1 MRNIG
6 IILAGG
12 VGSRLGLSTPKQ
24 FFKVAGKAVIE
35 HTVDVFEKNSLVDEI
50 AIVIHQAYVSEIE
63 TMVLRNKWKKVK
75 KILNGGNER
84 YESSLAAVNAYQ
96 DFPDYNLIFHDA
108 VRPMLNDRIIVDLVN
123 ALSVYNAADVA
134 IPATD
139 TIIQVN
145 ELGNVIENIPNRK
158 YLRRGQT
165 PQAFKQKT
173 ISKAYE
179 IALRDPFFVSTDDC
193 GTVVKYLPEEKV
205 LVGRGEESNMKLT
218 YKEDSYLLD
227 KLFQLRS
234 ASIQSDTDF
243 SQLEG
248 KVIVVFGGN
257 SGIGSEVVRIASLY
271 GAVAFYFSR
280 SGTNTDI
287 TDRKS
292 VREALNEAFEKAGK
306 IDYVVNSAAILLKE
320 PLVTMEPE
328 VLDNMIRTNYN
339 GMVYVAIES
348 FPYLK
353 ETKGELLLY
362 TSSSYTRGRPFYSI
376 YSSTKA
382 AVVNFM
388 QALAQE
394 WEVDNIRV
402 NVMNP
407 ERTNTP
413 MRVKNF
419 GNEPEGTLL
428 DAAIVAEDSLKTLLA
443 DVTGQVIDVRRKN
456 N

>member
-1 MRNIG
+1 M
-6 IILAGG
+6 
-12 VGSRLGLSTPKQ
+12 GS
-24 FFKVAGKAVIE
+24 
-35 HTVDVFEKNSLVDEI
+35 
-50 AIVIHQAYVSEIE
+50 
-63 TMVLRNKWKKVK
+63 
-75 KILNGGNER
+75 
-84 YESSLAAVNAYQ
+84 
-96 DFPDYNLIFHDA
+96 
-108 VRPMLNDRIIVDLVN
+108 
-123 ALSVYNAADVA
+123 
-134 IPATD
+134 PA
-139 TIIQVN
+139 
-145 ELGNVIENIPNRK
+145 
-158 YLRRGQT
+158 
-165 PQAFKQKT
+165 
-173 ISKAYE
+173 
-179 IALRDPFFVSTDDC
+179 
-193 GTVVKYLPEEKV
+193 
-205 LVGRGEESNMKLT
+205 
-218 YKEDSYLLD
+218 
-227 KLFQLRS
+227 
-234 ASIQSDTDF
+234 
-243 SQLEG
+243 
-248 KVIVVFGGN
+248 
-257 SGIGSEVVRIASLY
+257 
-271 GAVAFYFSR
+271 FSR